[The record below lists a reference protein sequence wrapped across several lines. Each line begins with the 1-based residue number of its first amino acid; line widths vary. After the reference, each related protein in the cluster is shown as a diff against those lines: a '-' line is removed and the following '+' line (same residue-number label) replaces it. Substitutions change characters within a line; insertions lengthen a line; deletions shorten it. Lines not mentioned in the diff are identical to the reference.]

1 MSTNETEPQP
11 LPDTSSLTGRLLL
24 VDDSETSREL
34 LGELLAALGH
44 EIATASSGTDA
55 LALVDAQ
62 PFDLIVLDIM
72 MPEMDGYEVLS
83 RLKQRTET
91 RHIPVLVVSGYTEV
105 DSVVRC
111 VQMGAEDYLT
121 KPFNAV
127 LLQARIGAC
136 LEKKRLRDHE
146 MEMFQQLSREK
157 ENSDRLMMN
166 ILPRAIADRL
176 RAGEQTIVDSF
187 ASVTVLFADIVGFSQ
202 LAARL
207 TANELVRNLN
217 EIFSRFD
224 SLAGRFGLE
233 KIKTI
238 GDAYMA
244 VGGLPERC
252 EDHTERA
259 ADMALAMQDEI
270 IQFTQETGFDLSI
283 RIGLHTGPVVAGVI
297 GKHKFTYDL
306 WGDTV
311 NIASRMESHGHP
323 SAIQVSSETETH
335 LRNKYLLVTRGRIS
349 VKGQGELMTYLLMG
363 KMG

>member
-1 MSTNETEPQP
+1 VRQLSVNETSQP
-11 LPDTSSLTGRLLL
+11 LTGRVLL
-24 VDDSETSREL
+24 VDDSAESRDV
-34 LGELLAALGH
+34 LGALLAALGH
-44 EIATASSGTDA
+44 GVETAGGGREA
-55 LALVDAQ
+55 LERVKGEA
-62 PFDLIVLDIM
+62 FDLIILDIM

-83 RLKQRTET
+83 QLKQDAGT
-91 RHIPVLVVSGYTEV
+91 RHIPVLVLSGYTEL

-121 KPFNAV
+121 KPFNRV

-146 MEMFQQLSREK
+146 MEMFRQLSLEK
-157 ENSDRLMMN
+157 ENSDRLLLN
-166 ILPRAIADRL
+166 ILPAPIANRL
-176 RAGEQTIVDSF
+176 RAGEQVIVDSF
-187 ASVTVLFADIVGFSQ
+187 ASVTVLFSDIVGFSQ

-207 TANELVRNLN
+207 SANELVRTLN
-217 EIFSRFD
+217 EVFSRFD

-252 EDHTERA
+252 DDHAVRA
-259 ADMALAMQDEI
+259 AEMALAMQEEI
-270 IQFTQETGFDLSI
+270 INFSRETGYELSI
-283 RIGLHTGPVVAGVI
+283 RVGLHTGPVIAGVI
-297 GKHKFTYDL
+297 GKHKFSYDL

-323 SAIQVSSETETH
+323 SAIQVTAETERN
-335 LRNKYLLVTRGRIS
+335 LRDRYLFVTRGRIA
-349 VKGQGELMTYLLMG
+349 VKGQGELMTYLLVG
-363 KMG
+363 RLG